1 MVSKIINIL
10 FILSF
15 SFYSCNNR
23 VEKNEYDSQSNSE
36 QKIYTCPM
44 HPQIIRNEPT
54 LCPICG
60 MKLVEKIHNG
70 ESINNENLAIL
81 LKPVNQYVV
90 SSIKTTTPK
99 RDKIKVE
106 INASGV
112 INYDTR
118 NINTVSARVSGRI
131 EKLYVKF
138 RYQPILKGQKLMDI
152 YSQELV
158 TEQENYLFLLKND
171 ASNESILQSVET
183 RLLLLGFSQT
193 QVNALKVSRIVSQ
206 SVTIFSPYTGH
217 LHDIVKSEINSGMKE
232 SNLASGTELS
242 IREGMYLKK
251 GQTIFNIYDISD
263 LWVDL
268 NVYSDDLELIKV
280 GQTVALYTNEGDTLK
295 VAAKIDFIQP
305 ILSEQ
310 LQTTIARV
318 YLNNMNKELIVGT
331 LLKAKINSGMKEG
344 IFVPNSSVLNL
355 GNNNVVFLK
364 VDGAFKSTLVNIG
377 IKTAEEIEIISG
389 ISESDEIAL
398 NAQMLIDSES
408 FVKISR

>member
-1 MVSKIINIL
+1 
-10 FILSF
+10 
-15 SFYSCNNR
+15 
-23 VEKNEYDSQSNSE
+23 
-36 QKIYTCPM
+36 
-44 HPQIIRNEPT
+44 
-54 LCPICG
+54 
-60 MKLVEKIHNG
+60 
-70 ESINNENLAIL
+70 
-81 LKPVNQYVV
+81 
-90 SSIKTTTPK
+90 
-99 RDKIKVE
+99 
-106 INASGV
+106 
-112 INYDTR
+112 
-118 NINTVSARVSGRI
+118 
-131 EKLYVKF
+131 
-138 RYQPILKGQKLMDI
+138 
-152 YSQELV
+152 
-158 TEQENYLFLLKND
+158 
-171 ASNESILQSVET
+171 
-183 RLLLLGFSQT
+183 
-193 QVNALKVSRIVSQ
+193 
-206 SVTIFSPYTGH
+206 
-217 LHDIVKSEINSGMKE
+217 MKE
-232 SNLASGTELS
+232 SNLASDTELS

>member
-10 FILSF
+10 FILLF
-15 SFYSCNNR
+15 SFYSCNNS
-23 VEKNEYDSQSNSE
+23 VEKNEYESQSNSE

-54 LCPICG
+54 QCPICG

-90 SSIKTTTPK
+90 SSIKTTAPK

-193 QVNALKVSRIVSQ
+193 QVNALKISKIVSQ

-217 LHDIVKSEINSGMKE
+217 LHDIVKSEINSGMSE
-232 SNLASGTELS
+232 SNLASGSELS

>member
-1 MVSKIINIL
+1 
-10 FILSF
+10 
-15 SFYSCNNR
+15 
-23 VEKNEYDSQSNSE
+23 
-36 QKIYTCPM
+36 
-44 HPQIIRNEPT
+44 
-54 LCPICG
+54 
-60 MKLVEKIHNG
+60 
-70 ESINNENLAIL
+70 
-81 LKPVNQYVV
+81 
-90 SSIKTTTPK
+90 
-99 RDKIKVE
+99 
-106 INASGV
+106 
-112 INYDTR
+112 
-118 NINTVSARVSGRI
+118 
-131 EKLYVKF
+131 
-138 RYQPILKGQKLMDI
+138 MDI

-232 SNLASGTELS
+232 SNLASDTELS